1 MAEFSE
7 SVTATGGCLCG
18 ALRFALHGP
27 LPPVG
32 MCHCSKCRRV
42 SGAASNAILNVRAER
57 FEWLAGEDHWREF
70 RVASGWGSFFC
81 PTCGSPAPHRLA
93 GGKRVL
99 VPAGTLDE
107 DPGPRVAGHIF
118 VGSKASWD
126 VIGDDGPQFDTAPE
140 AIKAA
145 IQ

>member
-7 SVTATGGCLCG
+7 PVTATGGCLCG
-18 ALRFALHGP
+18 AIRFALHGP
-27 LPPVG
+27 LPAVG

-42 SGAASNAILNVRAER
+42 SGAGSNAILNLRAER

-70 RVASGWGSFFC
+70 RTPSNWGSFFC
-81 PTCGSPAPHRLA
+81 PTCGSPTPHRLSD
-93 GGKRVL
+93 GKRVL

-107 DPGPRVAGHIF
+107 DPGPAVLGHIF

-126 VIGDDGPQFDTAPE
+126 VIGDDAPQFDTTPD
-140 AIKAA
+140 AA
-145 IQ
+145 K